1 MEILEKTDTL
11 TRVRVN
17 GREILLVGTAHVSH
31 ESVDQVRSVIASEE
45 PERVCV
51 ELDERRFKSLREKS
65 RYEDLDIYK
74 IIKTGQGL
82 FFLANLAMSAFQ
94 KKIGAGLDIKPG
106 EDMRQ
111 AVETAI
117 EHNIPY
123 TLADRDIQ
131 VTLKR
136 AWKLSS
142 IGEKAKM
149 VNSLIGS
156 IVTKEKV
163 SEEEIENLKKT
174 NALDKMMNEMA
185 EYLPSAKSAIIDE
198 RDLYLAT
205 KIYEC
210 KESRV
215 LAVLGAGHVP
225 GILRH
230 FEAFEKAG
238 KAENLASISDVPP
251 KTRASK
257 ILPWLVPALFA
268 AIVII
273 GFCRAGWDKSSDMLL
288 TWVLVNGS
296 LSALGSLLALAH
308 PVTILVSFVAAPLTS
323 LNPTIGV
330 GIFAALVESV
340 FRKPRV
346 RDFENLSD
354 DIMSF
359 KGFFRNRITHI
370 LIVLFLSS
378 VGSAIGTIIVF
389 PYLLALLK

>member
-11 TRVRVN
+11 TRVKVD
-17 GREILLVGTAHVSH
+17 GRQITLVGTAHVSH
-31 ESVDQVRSVIASEE
+31 ESVEQVKSVIASEM

-74 IIKTGQGL
+74 IIKTGQGF

-94 KKIGAGLDIKPG
+94 KKIGANLDIKPG

-117 EHNIPY
+117 ENNIPY

-142 IGEKAKM
+142 AMEKAKM
-149 VNSLIGS
+149 ANALIGS
-156 IVTKEKV
+156 IVTKEEV
-163 SEEEIENLKKT
+163 SEEEIEDLKKT
-174 NALDKMMNEMA
+174 NALDQMMQEMA

-198 RDLYLAT
+198 RDLYLAS

-210 KESRV
+210 RESKV

-230 FEAFEKAG
+230 FEAFEKA
-238 KAENLASISDVPP
+238 APFA
-251 KTRASK
+251 
-257 ILPWLVPALFA
+257 LP
-268 AIVII
+268 
-273 GFCRAGWDKSSDMLL
+273 
-288 TWVLVNGS
+288 
-296 LSALGSLLALAH
+296 
-308 PVTILVSFVAAPLTS
+308 
-323 LNPTIGV
+323 
-330 GIFAALVESV
+330 
-340 FRKPRV
+340 
-346 RDFENLSD
+346 
-354 DIMSF
+354 
-359 KGFFRNRITHI
+359 
-370 LIVLFLSS
+370 
-378 VGSAIGTIIVF
+378 
-389 PYLLALLK
+389 